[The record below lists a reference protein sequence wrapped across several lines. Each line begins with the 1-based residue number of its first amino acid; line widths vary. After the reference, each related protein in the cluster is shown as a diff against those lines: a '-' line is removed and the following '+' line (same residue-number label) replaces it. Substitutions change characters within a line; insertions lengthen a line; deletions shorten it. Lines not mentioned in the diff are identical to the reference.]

1 VLSSRVNDP
10 RTAQQISAVLIV
22 PVLGLL
28 FGQLAGV
35 VVLGPALALGIGVIL
50 AAIAAASLWFAARV
64 FQREVILTRWR

>member
-1 VLSSRVNDP
+1 VLV
-10 RTAQQISAVLIV
+10 V

-35 VVLGPALALGIGVIL
+35 VVLSPTFALGIGVIL
-50 AAIAAASLWFAARV
+50 ALVAAGALWLATRL

>member
-1 VLSSRVNDP
+1 M
-10 RTAQQISAVLIV
+10 

-35 VVLGPALALGIGVIL
+35 VVLGPPLALGIGVIL